1 MALNKD
7 SQDRLNAIKQ
17 EEQLQRSLQKM
28 LSDRVTKGKELTN
41 SQKELSET
49 LLKTNDLEDKL
60 LAIQEQKNVIFKTYV
75 GANKEL
81 GKKLIE
87 QLQTMEELLEHEKK
101 RKDKSEEI
109 KNLIDDTRDSLLESV
124 GLSSDMFKN
133 GIKFGIG
140 MMVAKKGA
148 EMLSSAFDATVG
160 LAKDLYTQTGA
171 TAAEAGRLGAQTM
184 GAMLSM
190 EGLLYGGEALAKA
203 AQDASEYYGSTAV
216 ITADMQKNITKLSAM
231 GVEGAAQMNS
241 IFESASGNAG
251 ELTGEIQAIAQDAG
265 VNASAV
271 LKDMSSNMTA
281 MVGKSKEELKYL
293 AKKTAE
299 LHKQGMSMAL
309 IEDMSS
315 NMLDIESS
323 LKAQM
328 KARAFGMGD
337 MLGDTEKMRNAAM
350 EIQFGDKAAGM
361 EQMADAMK
369 EAGLSS
375 EKLGNMGTKQIEIL
389 AQGYGMSGQQLTEMI
404 TKEEELA
411 KIKKE
416 SGVATTAEA
425 IAIQET
431 QAANKAMFDQ
441 FKQGALA
448 SIPLLA
454 QMVAQYFMMKSLSTS
469 VGAAGGKSKKGSGG
483 GGGMFSSLTDAIEKI
498 DGKKLIE
505 GGAALVLVAA
515 AVFVFGKAVQ
525 EFMKV
530 SWDAVGMAVVS
541 MLALVGALALVG
553 TIMMSGVGAVAII
566 AGAAAM
572 LIIAAAL
579 FVLGKAIQE
588 IAIGFGMMGELTT
601 QLTALVMIAPGLIA
615 LAGIFGMLGIGLIAM
630 SVGLALVTL
639 FLPALLLLAVT
650 LPLISSA
657 LGMGGGDAGATGGG
671 GGGNTADPLLEEIK
685 GLRADIQSQ
694 PIVIKVNDKMVT
706 EMSRANSRMETV
718 RRQHR

>member
-7 SQDRLNAIKQ
+7 SQDRLNSIKQ

-425 IAIQET
+425 IAIQEK
-431 QAANKAMFDQ
+431 QAANKAAF
-441 FKQGALA
+441 A
-448 SIPLLA
+448 SFTA
-454 QMVAQYFMMKSLSTS
+454 
-469 VGAAGGKSKKGSGG
+469 GAAAAAPAIANLIGQLAIMRTLKSSVESGGGTGGGG
-483 GGGMFSSLTDAIEKI
+483 GGGMFSGLTGAIEKI
-498 DGKKLIE
+498 DGKKLMQ

>member
-425 IAIQET
+425 IAIQEK
-431 QAANKAMFDQ
+431 QAANKAAF
-441 FKQGALA
+441 A
-448 SIPLLA
+448 SFTA
-454 QMVAQYFMMKSLSTS
+454 
-469 VGAAGGKSKKGSGG
+469 GAAAAAPAIANLIGQLAIMRTLKSSVESGGGTGGGG
-483 GGGMFSSLTDAIEKI
+483 GGGMFSGLTGAIEKI
-498 DGKKLIE
+498 DGKKLMQ

>member
-425 IAIQET
+425 IAIQEK
-431 QAANKAMFDQ
+431 QAANKAAF
-441 FKQGALA
+441 A
-448 SIPLLA
+448 SFTA
-454 QMVAQYFMMKSLSTS
+454 
-469 VGAAGGKSKKGSGG
+469 GAAAAAPAIANLIGQLLIMRTLKSSVESGGGTGSGG

>member
-7 SQDRLNAIKQ
+7 SQDRLNSIKQ

-425 IAIQET
+425 IAIQEK
-431 QAANKAMFDQ
+431 QAANKAAF
-441 FKQGALA
+441 A
-448 SIPLLA
+448 SFTA
-454 QMVAQYFMMKSLSTS
+454 
-469 VGAAGGKSKKGSGG
+469 GAAAAAPAIANLIGQLLIMRTLKSSVESGGGTGSGG
-483 GGGMFSSLTDAIEKI
+483 GGGMFSSLTGAIEKI

>member
-7 SQDRLNAIKQ
+7 SQDRLNSIKQ
-17 EEQLQRSLQKM
+17 EEQLQRSLQKI
-28 LSDRVTKGKELTN
+28 LSERLTNSKELTD
-41 SQKELSET
+41 SQKKLSDS
-49 LLKTNDLEDKL
+49 LLQTNDLEDKL
-60 LAIQEQKNVIFKTYV
+60 LAIQEQKNIIFKTYV

-101 RKDKSEEI
+101 RKDKTEEI
-109 KNLIDDTRDSLLESV
+109 KNLIDDTRDSLLQSV

-171 TAAEAGRLGAQTM
+171 TAAEAGRLSAQTM

-299 LHKQGMSMAL
+299 LHKQGMSVAL

-425 IAIQET
+425 IAIQEK
-431 QAANKAMFDQ
+431 QAANKAAF
-441 FKQGALA
+441 A
-448 SIPLLA
+448 SFTA
-454 QMVAQYFMMKSLSTS
+454 
-469 VGAAGGKSKKGSGG
+469 GAAAAAPAIANLIGQLLIMKTLKSSVESGGGTGDGG
-483 GGGMFSSLTDAIEKI
+483 GGGFFSSLTGAIEKI
-498 DGKKLIE
+498 DGKKLME

-515 AVFVFGKAVQ
+515 AVFVFAKAVQ
-525 EFMKV
+525 EFMNV
-530 SWDAVGMAVVS
+530 SWEAVGMAVVS
-541 MLALVGALALVG
+541 MLALVGAVALLGTFMTGPVG
-553 TIMMSGVGAVAII
+553 LGVLV
-566 AGAAAM
+566 GAAAM
-572 LIIAAAL
+572 LVIAAAL

-588 IAIGFGMMGELTT
+588 IATGFGMMGELTT

-615 LAGIFGMLGIGLIAM
+615 LAGIFGMLGIGLM
-630 SVGLALVTL
+630 GMGVGLALVTV
-639 FLPALLLLAVT
+639 FLPTLLLLAAT

-657 LGMGGGDAGATGGG
+657 LGMGGGESGGGAGG

-694 PIVIKVNDKMVT
+694 PIVIKVNDKLVT

>member
-425 IAIQET
+425 IAIQEK
-431 QAANKAMFDQ
+431 QAANKAAF
-441 FKQGALA
+441 A
-448 SIPLLA
+448 SFTA
-454 QMVAQYFMMKSLSTS
+454 
-469 VGAAGGKSKKGSGG
+469 GAAAAAPAIANLIGQLLIMRTLKSSVESGGGTGSGG

-530 SWDAVGMAVVS
+530 SWEAVGMAVVS

>member
-7 SQDRLNAIKQ
+7 SQDRLNSIKQ

-425 IAIQET
+425 IAIQEK
-431 QAANKAMFDQ
+431 QAANKAAF
-441 FKQGALA
+441 A
-448 SIPLLA
+448 SFTA
-454 QMVAQYFMMKSLSTS
+454 
-469 VGAAGGKSKKGSGG
+469 GAAAAAPAIANLIGQLAIMRTLKSSVESGGGTGGGG
-483 GGGMFSSLTDAIEKI
+483 GGGMFSGLTGAIEKI
-498 DGKKLIE
+498 DGKKLMQ

-530 SWDAVGMAVVS
+530 SWEAVGMAVVS

>member
-350 EIQFGDKAAGM
+350 QIQFGDDKAAGM
-361 EQMADAMK
+361 QQMADAMK

-375 EKLGNMGTKQIEIL
+375 EKLGNMGTKQVEIL

-425 IAIQET
+425 IAIQEK
-431 QAANKAMFDQ
+431 QAANKAAF
-441 FKQGALA
+441 A
-448 SIPLLA
+448 SFTA
-454 QMVAQYFMMKSLSTS
+454 
-469 VGAAGGKSKKGSGG
+469 GAAAAAPAIANLIGQLAIMRTLKSSVESGGGTGGG

-657 LGMGGGDAGATGGG
+657 LGMGGGDAGAIGGG

>member
-7 SQDRLNAIKQ
+7 SQDRLNSIKQ
-17 EEQLQRSLQKM
+17 EEQLQRSLQKI
-28 LSDRVTKGKELTN
+28 LSERLTNSKELTD
-41 SQKELSET
+41 SQKKLSDS
-49 LLKTNDLEDKL
+49 LLQTNDLEDKL
-60 LAIQEQKNVIFKTYV
+60 LAIQEQKNIIFKTYV

-101 RKDKSEEI
+101 RKDKTEEI
-109 KNLIDDTRDSLLESV
+109 KNLIDDTRDSLLQSV

-171 TAAEAGRLGAQTM
+171 TAAEAGRLSAQTM

-299 LHKQGMSMAL
+299 LHKQGMSVAL

-425 IAIQET
+425 IAIQEK
-431 QAANKAMFDQ
+431 QAANKAAF
-441 FKQGALA
+441 A
-448 SIPLLA
+448 SFTA
-454 QMVAQYFMMKSLSTS
+454 
-469 VGAAGGKSKKGSGG
+469 GAAAAAPAIANLIGQLLIMKTLKSSVESGGGTGDGG
-483 GGGMFSSLTDAIEKI
+483 GGGFFSSLTGAIEKI
-498 DGKKLIE
+498 DGKKLME

-515 AVFVFGKAVQ
+515 AVFVFAKAVQ
-525 EFMKV
+525 EFMNV
-530 SWDAVGMAVVS
+530 SWEAVGMAVVS
-541 MLALVGALALVG
+541 MLALVGAVALLGTFMTGPVG
-553 TIMMSGVGAVAII
+553 LGVLV
-566 AGAAAM
+566 GAAAM
-572 LIIAAAL
+572 LVIAAAL

-588 IAIGFGMMGELTT
+588 IATGFGMMGELTT

-615 LAGIFGMLGIGLIAM
+615 LAGIFGMLGIGLM
-630 SVGLALVTL
+630 GMGVGLALVTV
-639 FLPALLLLAVT
+639 FLPTLLLLAAT

-657 LGMGGGDAGATGGG
+657 LGMGGGESGGGAG
-671 GGGNTADPLLEEIK
+671 GGGNTSDPLLEEIK

-694 PIVIKVNDKMVT
+694 PIVIKVNDKLVT

>member
-425 IAIQET
+425 IAIQEK
-431 QAANKAMFDQ
+431 QAANKAAF
-441 FKQGALA
+441 A
-448 SIPLLA
+448 SFTA
-454 QMVAQYFMMKSLSTS
+454 
-469 VGAAGGKSKKGSGG
+469 GAAAAAPAIANLIGQLAIMRTLKSSVESGGGTGSGG
-483 GGGMFSSLTDAIEKI
+483 GGGMFSSLTGAIEKI

-530 SWDAVGMAVVS
+530 SWEAVGMAVVS

>member
-1 MALNKD
+1 
-7 SQDRLNAIKQ
+7 
-17 EEQLQRSLQKM
+17 
-28 LSDRVTKGKELTN
+28 
-41 SQKELSET
+41 
-49 LLKTNDLEDKL
+49 
-60 LAIQEQKNVIFKTYV
+60 
-75 GANKEL
+75 
-81 GKKLIE
+81 
-87 QLQTMEELLEHEKK
+87 
-101 RKDKSEEI
+101 
-109 KNLIDDTRDSLLESV
+109 
-124 GLSSDMFKN
+124 
-133 GIKFGIG
+133 
-140 MMVAKKGA
+140 
-148 EMLSSAFDATVG
+148 
-160 LAKDLYTQTGA
+160 
-171 TAAEAGRLGAQTM
+171 
-184 GAMLSM
+184 MLSM

-299 LHKQGMSMAL
+299 LHKQGMSMGL

-425 IAIQET
+425 IAIQEK
-431 QAANKAMFDQ
+431 QAANKAAF
-441 FKQGALA
+441 A
-448 SIPLLA
+448 SFTA
-454 QMVAQYFMMKSLSTS
+454 
-469 VGAAGGKSKKGSGG
+469 GAAAAAPAIANLIGQLLIMRTLKSSVESGGGTGG
-483 GGGMFSSLTDAIEKI
+483 GGGGFFSSLTGAIEKI
-498 DGKKLIE
+498 DGKKLMA

-525 EFMKV
+525 EFMNV
-530 SWDAVGMAVVS
+530 SWEAVGMAVVS

-572 LIIAAAL
+572 LVIAAAL

-588 IAIGFGMMGELTT
+588 IATGFGMMGELTT

-615 LAGIFGMLGIGLIAM
+615 LAGIFGMLGIGLMAM

-657 LGMGGGDAGATGGG
+657 LGMGGGESGGGSG

>member
-7 SQDRLNAIKQ
+7 SQDRLNAIR
-17 EEQLQRSLQKM
+17 EEQQLQRSLQKM
-28 LSDRVTKGKELTN
+28 LSDRVTKSKELTD
-41 SQKELSET
+41 SQKKLSDS
-49 LLKTNDLEDKL
+49 LLQTNDLEDKL

-101 RKDKSEEI
+101 RKDKTEEI
-109 KNLIDDTRDSLLESV
+109 KNLIDDTRDSLLQSV

-299 LHKQGMSMAL
+299 LHKQGMSVAL

-425 IAIQET
+425 IAIQEK
-431 QAANKAMFDQ
+431 QAANKAAF
-441 FKQGALA
+441 A
-448 SIPLLA
+448 SFTA
-454 QMVAQYFMMKSLSTS
+454 
-469 VGAAGGKSKKGSGG
+469 GAAAAAPAIANLIGQLLIMKTLKSSVEAGGGTGGG
-483 GGGMFSSLTDAIEKI
+483 GGGMFSGLTDAIEKI
-498 DGKKLIE
+498 DGKKLME

-515 AVFVFGKAVQ
+515 SVFVFAKAVQ
-525 EFMKV
+525 EFMNV
-530 SWDAVGMAVVS
+530 SWEAVGMAVVS
-541 MLALVGALALVG
+541 MLALVGAVALLGTFMTGPVG
-553 TIMMSGVGAVAII
+553 LGVLV
-566 AGAAAM
+566 GAAAM
-572 LIIAAAL
+572 LVIAAAL

-588 IAIGFGMMGELTT
+588 IATGFGMMGELTT

-615 LAGIFGMLGIGLIAM
+615 LAGIFGMLGIGLM
-630 SVGLALVTL
+630 GMGVGLALVTV
-639 FLPALLLLAVT
+639 FLPTLLLLAAT

-657 LGMGGGDAGATGGG
+657 LGMGGGESGGGAG
-671 GGGNTADPLLEEIK
+671 GGGNTSDPLLEEIK

-694 PIVIKVNDKMVT
+694 PIVIKVNDKLVT

>member
-1 MALNKD
+1 MASSADETIRMRDAALEARDNFKAISDIMSATLATSKASAREMNGLNKSLKGMNSLED
-7 SQDRLNAIKQ
+7 QLSEVLKRKQ
-17 EEQLQRSLQKM
+17 EYIEKQVRL
-28 LSDRVTKGKELTN
+28 GKELN
-41 SQKELSET
+41 DD
-49 LLKTNDLEDKL
+49 LLKRFELTEDLLKKEKERKDT
-60 LAIQEQKNVIFKTYV
+60 QEQIKDMQSKFK
-75 GANKEL
+75 
-81 GKKLIE
+81 
-87 QLQTMEELLEHEKK
+87 
-101 RKDKSEEI
+101 
-109 KNLIDDTRDSLLESV
+109 DSLLGSL
-124 GLSSDMFKN
+124 GTLGDMVKA
-133 GIKFGIG
+133 GSAFGAG
-140 MMVAKKGA
+140 MILVKKASEMVT
-148 EMLSSAFDATVG
+148 SAFDSTVG

-469 VGAAGGKSKKGSGG
+469 VGAAGGKSKKGG

-530 SWDAVGMAVVS
+530 SWEAVGMAVVS
-541 MLALVGALALVG
+541 MLALVYALSLVG
-553 TIMMSGVGAVAII
+553 TIMMSGVGAGAII

>member
-1 MALNKD
+1 
-7 SQDRLNAIKQ
+7 
-17 EEQLQRSLQKM
+17 
-28 LSDRVTKGKELTN
+28 
-41 SQKELSET
+41 
-49 LLKTNDLEDKL
+49 
-60 LAIQEQKNVIFKTYV
+60 
-75 GANKEL
+75 
-81 GKKLIE
+81 
-87 QLQTMEELLEHEKK
+87 
-101 RKDKSEEI
+101 
-109 KNLIDDTRDSLLESV
+109 
-124 GLSSDMFKN
+124 
-133 GIKFGIG
+133 
-140 MMVAKKGA
+140 
-148 EMLSSAFDATVG
+148 
-160 LAKDLYTQTGA
+160 
-171 TAAEAGRLGAQTM
+171 
-184 GAMLSM
+184 
-190 EGLLYGGEALAKA
+190 
-203 AQDASEYYGSTAV
+203 
-216 ITADMQKNITKLSAM
+216 
-231 GVEGAAQMNS
+231 
-241 IFESASGNAG
+241 
-251 ELTGEIQAIAQDAG
+251 
-265 VNASAV
+265 
-271 LKDMSSNMTA
+271 MTA

-404 TKEEELA
+404 TKEEE
-411 KIKKE
+411 

-425 IAIQET
+425 IAIQEK
-431 QAANKAMFDQ
+431 QAANKAAF
-441 FKQGALA
+441 A
-448 SIPLLA
+448 SFTA
-454 QMVAQYFMMKSLSTS
+454 
-469 VGAAGGKSKKGSGG
+469 GAAAAAPAIANLIGQLAIMRTLKSSVESGGGTGG
-483 GGGMFSSLTDAIEKI
+483 GGGMFSSLTGAIEKI
-498 DGKKLIE
+498 DGKKLMQ

-530 SWDAVGMAVVS
+530 SWEAVGMAVVS
-541 MLALVGALALVG
+541 MLALVYALSLVG

-671 GGGNTADPLLEEIK
+671 GGNTADPLLEEIK

>member
-7 SQDRLNAIKQ
+7 SQDRLNSIKQ
-17 EEQLQRSLQKM
+17 EEQLQRSLQKI
-28 LSDRVTKGKELTN
+28 LSERLTNSKELTD
-41 SQKELSET
+41 SQKKLSDS
-49 LLKTNDLEDKL
+49 LLQTNDLEDKL
-60 LAIQEQKNVIFKTYV
+60 LAIQEQKNIIFKTYV

-101 RKDKSEEI
+101 RKDKTEEI
-109 KNLIDDTRDSLLESV
+109 KNLIDDTRDSLLQSV

-299 LHKQGMSMAL
+299 LHKQGMSMGL

-425 IAIQET
+425 IAIQEK
-431 QAANKAMFDQ
+431 QAANKAAF
-441 FKQGALA
+441 A
-448 SIPLLA
+448 SFTA
-454 QMVAQYFMMKSLSTS
+454 
-469 VGAAGGKSKKGSGG
+469 GAAAAAPAIANLIGQLLIMRTLKSSVESGGGTGG
-483 GGGMFSSLTDAIEKI
+483 GGGGFFSSLTGAIEKI
-498 DGKKLIE
+498 DGKKLMA

-525 EFMKV
+525 EFMNV
-530 SWDAVGMAVVS
+530 SWEAVGMAVVS

-572 LIIAAAL
+572 LVIAAAL

-588 IAIGFGMMGELTT
+588 IATGFGMMGELTT

-615 LAGIFGMLGIGLIAM
+615 LAGIFGMLGIGLMAM

-657 LGMGGGDAGATGGG
+657 LGMGGGESGGGSG

>member
-203 AQDASEYYGSTAV
+203 AQDASEYYGITAV

-469 VGAAGGKSKKGSGG
+469 VGAAGGKSKKGDGG

-530 SWDAVGMAVVS
+530 SWEAVGMAVVS
-541 MLALVGALALVG
+541 MLALVYALSLVG
-553 TIMMSGVGAVAII
+553 TIMMSGVGAGAII

-588 IAIGFGMMGELTT
+588 IATGFGMMGELTT

>member
-7 SQDRLNAIKQ
+7 SQDRLNSIKQ

-425 IAIQET
+425 IAIQEK
-431 QAANKAMFDQ
+431 QAANKAAF
-441 FKQGALA
+441 A
-448 SIPLLA
+448 SFTA
-454 QMVAQYFMMKSLSTS
+454 
-469 VGAAGGKSKKGSGG
+469 GAAAAAPAIANLIGQLLIMRTLKSSVESGGGTGSGG

>member
-7 SQDRLNAIKQ
+7 SQDRLNSIKQ
-17 EEQLQRSLQKM
+17 EEQLQRSLQKI
-28 LSDRVTKGKELTN
+28 LSERLTNSKELTD
-41 SQKELSET
+41 SQKKLSDS
-49 LLKTNDLEDKL
+49 LLQTNDLEDKL
-60 LAIQEQKNVIFKTYV
+60 LAIQEQKNIIFKTYV

-101 RKDKSEEI
+101 RKDKTEEI
-109 KNLIDDTRDSLLESV
+109 KNLIDDTRDSLLQSV

-299 LHKQGMSMAL
+299 LHKQGMSMGL

-425 IAIQET
+425 IAIQEK
-431 QAANKAMFDQ
+431 QAANKAAF
-441 FKQGALA
+441 A
-448 SIPLLA
+448 SFTA
-454 QMVAQYFMMKSLSTS
+454 
-469 VGAAGGKSKKGSGG
+469 GAAAAAPAIANLIGQLLIMRTLKSSVESGGGTGG
-483 GGGMFSSLTDAIEKI
+483 GGGGFFSSLTGAIEKI
-498 DGKKLIE
+498 DGKKLMA

-525 EFMKV
+525 EFMNV
-530 SWDAVGMAVVS
+530 SWEAVGMAVVS

-572 LIIAAAL
+572 LVIAAAL

-588 IAIGFGMMGELTT
+588 IATGFGMMGELTT

-615 LAGIFGMLGIGLIAM
+615 LAGIFGMLGIGLMAM

-657 LGMGGGDAGATGGG
+657 LGMGGGESGGGSG

-694 PIVIKVNDKMVT
+694 PIVIKVNDKLVT

>member
-7 SQDRLNAIKQ
+7 SQDRLNSIKQ

-425 IAIQET
+425 IAIQEK
-431 QAANKAMFDQ
+431 QAANKAAF
-441 FKQGALA
+441 A
-448 SIPLLA
+448 SFTA
-454 QMVAQYFMMKSLSTS
+454 
-469 VGAAGGKSKKGSGG
+469 GAAAAAPAIANLIGQLLIMRTLKSSVESGGGTGSG

-694 PIVIKVNDKMVT
+694 PIVIKVIDKMVT

>member
-7 SQDRLNAIKQ
+7 SQDRLNSIKQ
-17 EEQLQRSLQKM
+17 EEQLQRSLQKI
-28 LSDRVTKGKELTN
+28 LSERLTNSKELTD
-41 SQKELSET
+41 SQKKLSDS
-49 LLKTNDLEDKL
+49 LLQTNDLEDKL
-60 LAIQEQKNVIFKTYV
+60 LAIQEQKNIIFKTYV

-101 RKDKSEEI
+101 RKDKTEEI
-109 KNLIDDTRDSLLESV
+109 KNLIDDTRDSLLQSV

-171 TAAEAGRLGAQTM
+171 TAAEAGRLSAQTM

-299 LHKQGMSMAL
+299 LHKQGMSVAL

-425 IAIQET
+425 IAIQEK
-431 QAANKAMFDQ
+431 QAANKAAF
-441 FKQGALA
+441 A
-448 SIPLLA
+448 SFTA
-454 QMVAQYFMMKSLSTS
+454 
-469 VGAAGGKSKKGSGG
+469 GAAAAAPAIANLIGQLLIMKTLKSSVESGGGTGDGG
-483 GGGMFSSLTDAIEKI
+483 GGGFFSSLTGAIEKI
-498 DGKKLIE
+498 DGKKLMA

-515 AVFVFGKAVQ
+515 AVFVFAKAVQ
-525 EFMKV
+525 EFMNV
-530 SWDAVGMAVVS
+530 SWEAVGMAVVS
-541 MLALVGALALVG
+541 MLALVGAVALLGTFMTGPVG
-553 TIMMSGVGAVAII
+553 LGVLV
-566 AGAAAM
+566 GAAAM
-572 LIIAAAL
+572 LVIAAAL

-588 IAIGFGMMGELTT
+588 IATGFGMMGELTT

-615 LAGIFGMLGIGLIAM
+615 LAGIFGMLGIGLM
-630 SVGLALVTL
+630 GMGVGLALVTV
-639 FLPALLLLAVT
+639 FLPTLLLLAAT

-657 LGMGGGDAGATGGG
+657 LGMGGGESGGGSG

-694 PIVIKVNDKMVT
+694 PIVIKVNDKLVT

>member
-530 SWDAVGMAVVS
+530 SWEAVGMAVVS
-541 MLALVGALALVG
+541 MLALVYALSLVG
-553 TIMMSGVGAVAII
+553 TIMMSGVGAGAII

-588 IAIGFGMMGELTT
+588 IATGFGMMGELTT

>member
-425 IAIQET
+425 IAIQEK
-431 QAANKAMFDQ
+431 QAANKAAF
-441 FKQGALA
+441 A
-448 SIPLLA
+448 SFTA
-454 QMVAQYFMMKSLSTS
+454 
-469 VGAAGGKSKKGSGG
+469 GAAAAAPAIANLIGQLLIMRTLKSSVESGGGTGSGG
-483 GGGMFSSLTDAIEKI
+483 GGGMFSSLTGAIEKI

-530 SWDAVGMAVVS
+530 SWEAVGMAVVS

>member
-350 EIQFGDKAAGM
+350 EIQFGDKAVGM

-425 IAIQET
+425 IAIQEK
-431 QAANKAMFDQ
+431 QAANKAAF
-441 FKQGALA
+441 A
-448 SIPLLA
+448 SFTA
-454 QMVAQYFMMKSLSTS
+454 
-469 VGAAGGKSKKGSGG
+469 GAAAAAPAIANLIGQLLIMRTLKSSVESGGGTGSGG
-483 GGGMFSSLTDAIEKI
+483 GGGMFSSLTGAIEKI

-530 SWDAVGMAVVS
+530 SWEAVGMAVVS

>member
-148 EMLSSAFDATVG
+148 QMLSSAFDATVG

-425 IAIQET
+425 IAIQEK
-431 QAANKAMFDQ
+431 QAANKAAF
-441 FKQGALA
+441 A
-448 SIPLLA
+448 SFTA
-454 QMVAQYFMMKSLSTS
+454 
-469 VGAAGGKSKKGSGG
+469 GAAAAAPAIANLIGQLAIMRTLKSSVESGGGTGGG
-483 GGGMFSSLTDAIEKI
+483 GGGMFSGLTGAIEKI
-498 DGKKLIE
+498 DGKKLMQ

-530 SWDAVGMAVVS
+530 SWEAVGMAVVS

>member
-425 IAIQET
+425 IAIQEK
-431 QAANKAMFDQ
+431 QAANKAAF
-441 FKQGALA
+441 A
-448 SIPLLA
+448 SFTA
-454 QMVAQYFMMKSLSTS
+454 
-469 VGAAGGKSKKGSGG
+469 GAAAAAPAIANLIGQLAIMRTLKSSVESGGGTGG

-530 SWDAVGMAVVS
+530 SWEAVGMAVVS

>member
-469 VGAAGGKSKKGSGG
+469 VGAAGGKSKKGDGG

-530 SWDAVGMAVVS
+530 SWEAVGMAVVS
-541 MLALVGALALVG
+541 MLALVYALSLVG
-553 TIMMSGVGAVAII
+553 TIMMSGVGAGAII

-572 LIIAAAL
+572 LVIAASL

-588 IAIGFGMMGELTT
+588 IATGFGMMGELTT

>member
-425 IAIQET
+425 IAIQEK
-431 QAANKAMFDQ
+431 QAANKAAF
-441 FKQGALA
+441 A
-448 SIPLLA
+448 SFTA
-454 QMVAQYFMMKSLSTS
+454 
-469 VGAAGGKSKKGSGG
+469 GAAAAAPAIANLIGQLLIMRTLKSSVESGGGTGGGG
-483 GGGMFSSLTDAIEKI
+483 GGGMFSGLTGAIEKI
-498 DGKKLIE
+498 DGKKLMQ

>member
-1 MALNKD
+1 MAAKD
-7 SQDRLNAIKQ
+7 RK
-17 EEQLQRSLQKM
+17 EQLQNEINLQKIIIDGAKTHLA
-28 LSDRVTKGKELTN
+28 LSEKGRDIKKELLEQLQDETEAGKEIEN
-41 SQKELSET
+41 IQKAI
-49 LLKTNDLEDKL
+49 DKL
-60 LAIQEQKNVIFKTYV
+60 LLQQIERGDTVNQHY
-75 GANKEL
+75 
-81 GKKLIE
+81 IE
-87 QLQTMEELLEHEKK
+87 QLDSMKEMLELKIKQKEKE
-101 RKDKSEEI
+101 EEI
-109 KNLIDDTRDSLLESV
+109 KKLGKDFKESLLESV

-133 GIKFGIG
+133 GISLGIG
-140 MMVAKKGA
+140 MMALNKGV
-148 EMLSSAFDATVG
+148 EMFSSGFKATVG

-425 IAIQET
+425 IAIQEK
-431 QAANKAMFDQ
+431 QAANKAAF
-441 FKQGALA
+441 A
-448 SIPLLA
+448 SFTA
-454 QMVAQYFMMKSLSTS
+454 
-469 VGAAGGKSKKGSGG
+469 GAAAAAPAIANLIGQLAIMRTLKSSVESGGGTGSGG
-483 GGGMFSSLTDAIEKI
+483 GGGMFSSLTGAIEKI

-530 SWDAVGMAVVS
+530 SWEAVGMAVVS

>member
-7 SQDRLNAIKQ
+7 SQDRLNSIKQ

-350 EIQFGDKAAGM
+350 EIQFGDKAVGM

-425 IAIQET
+425 IAIQEK
-431 QAANKAMFDQ
+431 QAANKAAF
-441 FKQGALA
+441 A
-448 SIPLLA
+448 SFTA
-454 QMVAQYFMMKSLSTS
+454 
-469 VGAAGGKSKKGSGG
+469 GAAAAAPAIANLIGQLLIMRTLKSSVESGGGTGSGG
-483 GGGMFSSLTDAIEKI
+483 GGGMFSSLTGAIEKI

-530 SWDAVGMAVVS
+530 SWEAVGMAVVS

>member
-7 SQDRLNAIKQ
+7 SQDRLNSIKQ

-425 IAIQET
+425 IAIQEK
-431 QAANKAMFDQ
+431 QAANKAAF
-441 FKQGALA
+441 A
-448 SIPLLA
+448 SFTA
-454 QMVAQYFMMKSLSTS
+454 
-469 VGAAGGKSKKGSGG
+469 GAAAAAPAIANLIGQLLIMRTLKSSVESGGGTGSG